1 MKLALSA
8 LLLASQA
15 AAYDIIHASSLN
27 CRAKPSSSSKLVKV
41 YQMGE
46 DVDILCQIKGQTIRG
61 NSVWDYTQDDCYV
74 ADFYLQTGF
83 SSMFKDLCEGS
94 SASSGTS
101 KSSST
106 TKSTGTSSSTN
117 TSGNS
122 SSSSSSEEDGDSEDS
137 EDDSAKTSD
146 EDEDEKTSSE
156 KSSETKSAGSDND
169 DGNEGEQQSAEQSDG
184 EVTESEESSL
194 NDDDD
199 EIHSATFDSKSSSA
213 SALRSFVS
221 GSAAIAVIAMAF
233 F

>member
-1 MKLALSA
+1 MKFALSA

-46 DVDILCQIKGQTIRG
+46 DVDILCQIKGQAIRG
-61 NSVWDYTQDDCYV
+61 NSVWDYTQDECYV

-83 SSMFKDLCEGS
+83 SSMFKDLCEDS

-122 SSSSSSEEDGDSEDS
+122 SSSSSSEEGGDSEDS

-146 EDEDEKTSSE
+146 ENEDEKTSSE
-156 KSSETKSAGSDND
+156 KSSETKGAESDND
-169 DGNEGEQQSAEQSDG
+169 NGNEGGQQSAEQSDG

-194 NDDDD
+194 DDD

-221 GSAAIAVIAMAF
+221 GSAAIAVIAMTF